1 MSQSADPT
9 IAGERRAR
17 PRRGARRWLLAL
29 ASLLVGFAAAEAGA
43 RAFFPGADA
52 FYIYPPDLRR
62 TFLPMVKIM
71 PGIEPE
77 VHFDV
82 NSLGYRGDEPPQGP
96 AYRILALGGS
106 TTQCAY
112 VDQPDAWPMRVQALL
127 NESGGAADGRPVWVA
142 NAGRSGFTTRRHA
155 VQLRHLLEQEPRFDA
170 VLLLAGV
177 NDLAQ
182 RLEYGDLEPPPEEL
196 TFEGVSTSD
205 CFTFVPPEHDDT
217 SPLLERLG
225 LFRMA
230 KVIQVRISM
239 PEREQVGKD
248 CLVWRRNRRNA
259 SEIRE
264 ELPDLALALRCYQKN
279 LAECA
284 ALCREHGVRLIL
296 VDQPSI
302 WRDDLPE
309 SVRQILWLGGVGNY
323 QNQRGLPYYS
333 IAALAEGMRR
343 YNAALHEVAAKL
355 GIESIELAAR
365 IPKDAQHFY
374 DDVHFND
381 RGSRAVGEAIAAYL
395 RERPPF
401 AE

>member
-1 MSQSADPT
+1 
-9 IAGERRAR
+9 
-17 PRRGARRWLLAL
+17 LAL
-29 ASLLVGFAAAEAGA
+29 AGLSIAIVGGEAAA
-43 RAFFPGADA
+43 RSFFPGADA
-52 FYIYPPDLRR
+52 FYIYPPGVRR
-62 TFLPMVKIM
+62 TFLPIAKIL
-71 PGIEPE
+71 PGISREA
-77 VHFDV
+77 HFDV
-82 NSLGYRGDEPPQGP
+82 NSLGYRGDEPPEGP

-106 TTQCAY
+106 TTQCAW
-112 VDQPDAWPMRVQALL
+112 VDQPDSWPMRVQTLL
-127 NESGGAADGRPVWVA
+127 EEAGGTSDGRAVWVA

-170 VLLLAGV
+170 VILLAGV

-182 RLEYGDLEPPPEEL
+182 RLEFGDAEPPPEEL
-196 TFEGVSTSD
+196 TFEGVSTTD
-205 CFTFVPPEHDDT
+205 CFTFVPTEHDDT
-217 SPLLERLG
+217 NPFLERLG

-230 KVIQVRISM
+230 KVIQVRLSM

-248 CLVWRRNRRNA
+248 CLKWRRNRRNA

-264 ELPDLALALRCYQKN
+264 ELPDLRGALAAYAKN

-284 ALCREHGVRLIL
+284 ASCREHGVRLIL

-309 SVRQILWLGGVGNY
+309 GMRQILWLGGVGNY
-323 QNQRGLPYYS
+323 QNQLGLPYYS

-343 YNAALHEVAAKL
+343 YNAALHEIAAKL

-365 IPKDAQHFY
+365 IPKDALHFY

-381 RGSRAVGEAIAAYL
+381 AGSRAVGEAIAGYL
-395 RERPPF
+395 AARPPF